1 MNNTEFISK
10 FLSDINDEL
19 WENYSNVIKNNEKT
33 WDCIVLTASNKN
45 QKESYI
51 NSINLRIEKKLIP
64 NNIDYIV
71 IEDPEGKRIGS
82 GGATINVFLELN
94 KKYKDL
100 TDKKILIIN
109 SGGDSKRVPQY
120 SNIGKIFSPVQRF
133 LPNGACST
141 LFDENMILSISL
153 FTRIQSG
160 CVIMAGDVLLSF
172 NPMQIDFFNV
182 DIASVSISENVNT
195 GCNHGVFVTD
205 ELNNVTKFL
214 HKETVETLRNYNAV
228 NKNDNVAIDT
238 GLLFLSS
245 NVINDLISNIIDNNL
260 KDIFIN
266 DNTRL
271 NLYNDLLIPAAKD
284 SYKEDY
290 LNSEGEI
297 ELNDNI
303 FKSREIIWNFIRKYN
318 YKVAKLSPA
327 KFIHYGTNKEL
338 IKLLKNKELDFLNF
352 SNRILTNDNKEKN
365 YNVYKSYIGNN
376 VTIKNNSYIENSIIE
391 NNVNIGENTILSNVV
406 CKNIDI
412 PNDVVLNTLKLNNN
426 KYVTRIF
433 GVEDNPKN
441 IFINSK
447 FLNSDVSSF
456 ISKYKINSDILNYND
471 SLWDLNIYTLHD
483 SIDESVEY
491 ALKLYDIVNLKSTN
505 EVVNQYFSK
514 DRISLKDSFLCSN
527 NKYNITLEKEIEI
540 KVIVDRFND
549 YVNNKID
556 YKIAIELVNNSSY
569 RNEIIDELEKKENK
583 NFRYCLYLSKL
594 LNSLEYENE
603 CFKKINILLKVKE
616 EETEKVENLK
626 DKTVIS
632 LPIRINFGGGWTDTI
647 PYCIENGGSVFNGA
661 FTLNN
666 ELPIQCIIE
675 RNNENKIIFKSV
687 DLNSSKE
694 ITEIDDIY
702 CYSNGEDDFSLIKAA
717 LIATN
722 FITDSYKSINEF
734 IEKFNTGV
742 TFITNVKN
750 IPKGSGLGTSS
761 ILCASII
768 KAMYDFTNRKLNDS
782 KLCDL
787 VQLVEQMISTGGGWQ
802 DQVGGMTPG
811 IKLITSE
818 PSIYQDINV
827 DYIEL
832 NENIMDFFNNRLML
846 IFTGQRRAAKKLV
859 RNIMGNYILS
869 NTDTLNSI
877 SNIKD
882 ISKKMYDSIKE
893 ENFNEFINLM
903 NEHWEMSK
911 TLDKSCTNNSINLII
926 ESIADLI
933 DSKMICG
940 AGGGG
945 FVQVIIKEQYTKQ
958 DIKNKIETIY
968 EECGVKCYET
978 KIIK

>member
-1 MNNTEFISK
+1 MRTEKFKDK

-19 WENYSNVIKNNEKT
+19 WENYNNVIKNEEKT
-33 WDCIVLTASNKN
+33 WDCVVLTASNKN

-71 IEDPEGKRIGS
+71 IEDPDGKRVGS

-160 CVIMAGDVLLSF
+160 CVVMAGDVLLSF

-182 DIASVSISENVNT
+182 DIASISISENVNS

-205 ELNNVTKFL
+205 ELNNVIKFL
-214 HKETVETLRNYNAV
+214 HKESIETLRNYNAI

-245 NVINDLISNIIDNNL
+245 NVIKDLVNIIEGNNL

-266 DNTRL
+266 ENTRL

-284 SYKEDY
+284 SNKEDY

-303 FKSREIIWNFIRKYN
+303 YKCREIIWNFIRKYN

-352 SNRILTNDNKEKN
+352 SNRILTNDNTEEN
-365 YNVYKSYIGNN
+365 YNIYKSYIGDSVLIN
-376 VTIKNNSYIENSIIE
+376 NNSYIENSIIE
-391 NNVNIGENTILSNVV
+391 NDVNVGKNTILSNVV
-406 CKNIDI
+406 CKNINI
-412 PNDVVLNTLKLNNN
+412 PNNVVLNTLKLNNN

-447 FLNSDVSSF
+447 FLNNDASSF
-456 ISKYKINSDILNYND
+456 ISKYKIDSDKLNYND

-483 SIDESVEY
+483 STDESVEY
-491 ALKLYDIVNLKSTN
+491 ALKLYDIINLKATIDN
-505 EVVNQYFSK
+505 VKEYFCK
-514 DRISLKDSFLCSN
+514 DRISLKDSFLNSN
-527 NKYNITLEKEIEI
+527 NKYNIDLEKEIEI
-540 KVIVDRFND
+540 KVILEKFND

-556 YKIAIELVNNSSY
+556 YKIAIDLVNNSSY
-569 RNEIIDELEKKENK
+569 KNEIINELEKQENK
-583 NFRYCLYLSKL
+583 SFRYSLYLSKL

-603 CFKKINILLKVKE
+603 CFKKINTLLKEKE
-616 EETEKVENLK
+616 QEQEKVKYLK
-626 DKTVIS
+626 NKTVIS

-666 ELPIQCIIE
+666 QLPIECIIE
-675 RNNENKIIFKSV
+675 KNNENKIIFKSV
-687 DLNSSKE
+687 DLNSYKE

-702 CYSNGEDDFSLIKAA
+702 CYSNAEDDFSLIKAS

-722 FITDSYKSINEF
+722 FITNSYKNIKNF
-734 IEKFNTGV
+734 ISEFNTGI

-768 KAMYDFTNRKLNDS
+768 KAIYDFTNRNLNDS

-787 VQLVEQMISTGGGWQ
+787 VQIVEQMISTGGGWQ

-811 IKLITSE
+811 LKLITSE
-818 PSIYQDINV
+818 PDIYQKIKVN
-827 DYIEL
+827 YIEL
-832 NENIMDFFNNRLML
+832 NQNIIDFFNNRLIL

-869 NTDTLNSI
+869 NSDTLNSI
-877 SNIKD
+877 NVIKD
-882 ISKKMYDSIKE
+882 LSKKMYQSIKE
-893 ENFNEFINLM
+893 ENFNEFIILM
-903 NEHWEMSK
+903 NKHWEMSK
-911 TLDKSCTNNSINLII
+911 TLDRNCTNKSINLII
-926 ESIADLI
+926 ESIEDLI

-945 FVQVIIKEQYTKQ
+945 FLQIVLKSGIKKEDVESVIDNIYQ
-958 DIKNKIETIY
+958 D
-968 EECGVKCYET
+968 CGVKCYSI
-978 KIIK
+978 KIHR